1 MQSIISPKAK
11 IGNNVTIGDFVK
23 IHDNVVIEDNTI
35 IGDYCHIGIESKNAN
50 GRNLI
55 IGPNSNVRSHCV
67 IYQGATF
74 EERLETGHHA
84 LIRENVHAGKNLRVG
99 SYSELEG
106 NIKIGHF
113 TRIHSKVAI
122 SPGCE
127 IGDLVYLFPRVQ
139 TSNDPLPPSH
149 IGEPVKIGHLAVVSI
164 NSLLMPGVEIGLGS
178 FVSGGSTV
186 KNDVAPGMCVAG
198 SPAKQIC
205 KVTKMINLKHKIIH
219 PWPNHFKD
227 NYPPDSH
234 ELIDMYVSQLKEL
247 IA

>member
-1 MQSIISPKAK
+1 MNSIISSKAE

-23 IHDNVVIEDNTI
+23 IHDDVVIGDNVT
-35 IGDYCHIGIESKNAN
+35 IGDFCHIGVPTPNAN
-50 GRNLI
+50 GEKLF
-55 IGPNSNVRSHCV
+55 IGNNSNVRSHTV

-84 LIRENVHAGKNLRVG
+84 LIRENVHAGRFLRVG

-122 SPGCE
+122 SPGCT

-149 IGEPVKIGHLAVVSI
+149 IGEPVHIDSLAVVSI
-164 NSLLMPGVEIGLGS
+164 NSLLMPGTRIGFGS
-178 FVSGGSTV
+178 FVSGNSVV
-186 KNDVAPGMCVAG
+186 KSNVPDVTCVAG
-198 SPAKQIC
+198 NPAKAIC
-205 KVTKMINLKHKIIH
+205 KVNKMINLKHKIIH
-219 PWPNHFKD
+219 PWPNHFKN
-227 NYPPDSH
+227 NYPEESH
-234 ELIDMYVSQLKEL
+234 PLIDQYMEKIGNLLS
-247 IA
+247 

>member
-1 MQSIISPKAK
+1 MLSNISPRAK

-23 IHDNVVIEDNTI
+23 IHDNVEIGDNCI
-35 IGDYCHIGIESKNAN
+35 IGDFCHIGVPSKNAD
-50 GRNLI
+50 GKNLT
-55 IGPNSNVRSHCV
+55 IGPNSNIRSHTV

-74 EERLETGHHA
+74 SEKLETGHHS

-106 NIKIGHF
+106 NIKIGDF

-139 TSNDPLPPSH
+139 TSNDPLPPSN
-149 IGEPVKIGHLAVVSI
+149 IGEPVKIDSLAVISI
-164 NSLLMPGVEIGLGS
+164 NSLLMPGTKIGFGA
-178 FVSGGSTV
+178 FVSGSSVV

-198 SPAKQIC
+198 SPAKPIC

-227 NYPPDSH
+227 NYPEESH
-234 ELIDMYVSQLKEL
+234 QLIDSYMYKLKEL
-247 IA
+247 TS